1 MNRWALSLLLACAPP
16 LVRAAPLSIASVPS
30 PAGGTGSDSPSL
42 TTAPDGT
49 VWLSWLETSDPDD
62 TAFKYSTFDA
72 GAGRWREARTIAHGK
87 DWVTNVFDAPRL
99 LVQSGGRVT
108 AEWSIAVPDKDKD
121 VDTPHA
127 YFRQSEDG
135 GATWGAPRLVSTET
149 DSAEYVTL
157 SPLADGGILAAWID
171 ARGRKTEATAPKLYS
186 RRLDRTQ
193 ADVLV
198 DASVC
203 DCCRPILTALPD
215 GGALL
220 AYRGRTGAQIRDIQ
234 LAHFQAGA
242 WGAARVSTD
251 DHWQID
257 GCPVNG
263 PRLASRGSLVSLVWF
278 TVTDNLGKVWAE
290 RSTDA
295 GGHYGAPQ
303 RVDLGHASGR
313 VDTLLL
319 RDGTQLVSWLEEA
332 GGAHSAP
339 AGLYLRSF
347 GGAQSPLA
355 PTRIVALQNDAV
367 GRIFPR
373 LATVGDPAGGP
384 PQIVAV
390 YTRPGDAPR
399 IETLLVTLPGEHA
412 LAAAGTAERGSGL

>member
-1 MNRWALSLLLACAPP
+1 MNRLTISLLFAC
-16 LVRAAPLSIASVPS
+16 AAPLALAGPLQIAPVAS
-30 PAGGTGSDSPSL
+30 PASGTGSDSPWL

-49 VWLSWLETSDPDD
+49 VWLSWLETSDPDE
-62 TAFKYSTFDA
+62 TAFKYSTFDS
-72 GAGRWREARTIAHGK
+72 GAGRWSEARTIAHGR

-99 LVQSGGRVT
+99 LVQAGGRVT

-127 YFRQSEDG
+127 FIRQSADG
-135 GATWGAPRLVSTET
+135 GATWGAPRLLSTET
-149 DSAEYVTL
+149 ESAEYVTL
-157 SPLADGGILAAWID
+157 SPLSDGGILAAWID

-186 RRLDRTQ
+186 RRLDSTQ
-193 ADVLV
+193 PDLLV

-203 DCCRPILTALPD
+203 DCCRPILTGLPD

-220 AYRGRTGAQIRDIQ
+220 AYRGRTADQIRDIQ
-234 LAHFQAGA
+234 LAHFRDGV
-242 WGAARVSTD
+242 WDPGRVSTQ

-263 PRLASRGSLVSLVWF
+263 PGLASRGPLVALVWF
-278 TVTDNLGKVWAE
+278 TLRENAGKVFAL

-295 GGHYGAPQ
+295 GNHYSEPQ
-303 RVDLGHASGR
+303 RVDLGHSSGR

-332 GGAHSAP
+332 GGAGSAP

-347 GGAQSPLA
+347 GGTQPAIP

-373 LATVGDPAGGP
+373 LAPVREETGAP
-384 PQIVAV
+384 PEVLAA

-399 IETLLVTLPGEHA
+399 IEILRLTLPGAPA
-412 LAAAGTAERGSGL
+412 LAARGTGRAPAL